1 MSVEITVFNSLGGFS
16 SYPRLP
22 SDADKL
28 IQQFKADLESNNSR
42 VIFNGVYEN
51 ITISFIST
59 GNFNSVT
66 PGMTVDSFFQTNA
79 ETPVFDQEIYLNG
92 ELSQVSKYLAPTTVE
107 WISADTYKNLSA
119 LYSSDDVIYAPVAT
133 NRQGGIDFFGYGG
146 NDKFYAYGSHEYDD
160 VFFGG
165 EGVDSLIYSGSKT
178 NYSITA
184 SQTIWNPVTE
194 KGEAPGFFIR
204 DNTGRDGDVQI
215 SEVERIV
222 FSESAIGFDTNG
234 VAGQAYRIY
243 KAAFDRA
250 PDLTGLGFWINA
262 MDKGAALTGVAG
274 GFIGSEEFQSRYGQA
289 SDMDFIKLLYENVL
303 DRQPDAG
310 GYAFWQDAMARGL
323 SREGLLIEFSDS
335 EENKANVAGLIA
347 NGIEYTP
354 FIS

>member
-22 SDADKL
+22 TEADKL
-28 IQQFKADLESNNSR
+28 IQQFKADPESNTSR
-42 VIFNGVYEN
+42 VIFSGTYEN
-51 ITISFIST
+51 ITIRFIGT
-59 GNFNSVT
+59 GNFKSVT

-79 ETPVFDQEIYLNG
+79 ESQVFDQELYIDG
-92 ELSQVSKYLAPTTVE
+92 KLSLVSKHLAPTTVE
-107 WISADTYKNLSA
+107 LISADTYKNLSA

-165 EGVDSLIYSGSKT
+165 EGVDSLIYPGSKA

-194 KGEAPGFFIR
+194 RAESPGYFIR

-222 FSESAIGFDTNG
+222 FSDSAIGFDTNG

-250 PDLTGLGFWINA
+250 PDLAGLGFWINA
-262 MDKGAALTGVAG
+262 MDNGAALTGVAG
-274 GFIGSEEFQSRYGQA
+274 GFISSAEFQSRYGA
-289 SDMDFIKLLYENVL
+289 ANDMDFIKLLYENVL

-310 GYAFWQDAMARGL
+310 GYAFWQDAMVRGL
-323 SREGLLIEFSDS
+323 TREGVLIEFSES
-335 EENKANVAGLIA
+335 GENKANVAGLIA

-354 FIS
+354 FIA